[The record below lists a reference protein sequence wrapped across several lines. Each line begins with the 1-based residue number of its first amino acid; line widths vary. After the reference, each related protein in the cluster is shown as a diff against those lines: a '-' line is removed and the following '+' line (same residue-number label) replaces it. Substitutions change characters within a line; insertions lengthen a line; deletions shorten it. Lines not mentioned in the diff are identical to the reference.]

1 MRTSQYLL
9 STMKETPADAE
20 IISHQLML
28 RAGMVR
34 RLASGLYTWLPSGLR
49 VLRKVEQIVREEMNK
64 AGAIEVL
71 MPVVQHAE
79 LWHESGRWEKMDAEL
94 LRFKDRHQ
102 RDFVLGP
109 THEEVITDLV
119 RKEISSY
126 KQLPINLYQ
135 IQTKFRDERRPRF
148 GVMRA
153 REFLM
158 KDAYSF
164 HLSQESLQH
173 TYDAMYQAYCNIF
186 TRLGLDFRPVLA
198 DTGAIGG
205 SMSHEFHVLAASGED
220 AIVFSDGSDYAAN
233 IEKAEALPPQGQRPA
248 ATQPKTEVATP
259 NAKSIDEVAA
269 FLKRDAAAIAKTL
282 LVQLNP
288 ELSFDELKALLANA
302 DADVL
307 ENTWRSKVVA
317 LVVRGDHELNEIK
330 AEKHP
335 LVASP
340 LQFASEE
347 DVLAV
352 TGAKP
357 GSVGPVGLTIPVVVD
372 HAAAHLADFVTG
384 ANKDGFHFTG
394 VNFDRDITT
403 YQVADLRNVV
413 EGDPS
418 PCGKGKLVIRRGIEV
433 GHIFQLGDRY
443 SSAMKAG
450 VLNEEGKHQIMTMG
464 CYGVGVSRIVA
475 AAIEQNH
482 DEYGIKW
489 PVAIAPFQV
498 AIVPMNMHKSVRI
511 QEAAE
516 QLYKELSAAGFEVLF
531 DDRKERP
538 GVMFA
543 DMELLGVP
551 YHIIVGERNLDE
563 QKVELKNRLTGEK
576 LMLALSDVVAQIKS
590 L

>member
-49 VLRKVEQIVREEMNK
+49 VLRKVENIVREEMNK
-64 AGAIEVL
+64 AGAIEIL

-79 LWHESGRWEKMDAEL
+79 LWQESGRWEKMDAEL

-109 THEEVITDLV
+109 THEEVVTDLV

-248 ATQPKTEVATP
+248 ATQAKTEVATP
-259 NAKSIDEVAA
+259 NAKSIEEVSA
-269 FLKRDAAAIAKTL
+269 FLKLDASAIAKTL

-288 ELSFDELKALLANA
+288 ELSFDELKALLAHA
-302 DADVL
+302 DAETI
-307 ENTWRSKVVA
+307 ENAWRSKVVA
-317 LVVRGDHELNEIK
+317 LVLRGDHDLNEIK

-394 VNFDRDITT
+394 VNFDRDITV

-418 PCGKGKLVIRRGIEV
+418 PCGQGHLVIRRGIEV

-443 SSAMKAG
+443 SAAMKAG

-511 QEAAE
+511 QDAAE
-516 QLYKELSAAGFEVLF
+516 QLYKELIEAGFEVLF

-543 DMELLGVP
+543 DMELVGVP

-576 LMLALSDVVAQIKS
+576 LMLPLTDVVAQIKS
-590 L
+590 I

>member
-49 VLRKVEQIVREEMNK
+49 VLRKVENIVREEMNK
-64 AGAIEVL
+64 AGAIEIL

-79 LWHESGRWEKMDAEL
+79 LWQESGRWEKMDAEL

-109 THEEVITDLV
+109 THEEVVTDLV

-164 HLSQESLQH
+164 HLSQESLQQ

-248 ATQPKTEVATP
+248 ATQAKTEVATP
-259 NAKSIDEVAA
+259 DAKSIEEVSA
-269 FLKRDAAAIAKTL
+269 FLKLDASAIAKTL

-288 ELSFDELKALLANA
+288 ELSFDELKAQLAYA
-302 DADVL
+302 DAETI

-317 LVVRGDHELNEIK
+317 LVLRGDHELNEIK

-394 VNFDRDITT
+394 VNFDRDITA

-418 PCGKGKLVIRRGIEV
+418 PCGKGHLVIRRGIEV

-489 PVAIAPFQV
+489 PAAIAPFQV
-498 AIVPMNMHKSVRI
+498 AIVPMNMHKSVRV
-511 QEAAE
+511 QDAAE
-516 QLYKELSAAGFEVLF
+516 QLYKELTAAGFEVLF

-543 DMELLGVP
+543 DMELVGVP

-590 L
+590 F

>member
-49 VLRKVEQIVREEMNK
+49 VLRKVENIVREEMNK
-64 AGAIEVL
+64 AGAIEIL

-79 LWHESGRWEKMDAEL
+79 LWQESGRWEKMDAEL

-109 THEEVITDLV
+109 THEEVVTDLV

-164 HLSQESLQH
+164 HLSQESLQQ

-248 ATQPKTEVATP
+248 ATQAKTEVATP
-259 NAKSIDEVAA
+259 GAKSIEEVSV
-269 FLKRDAAAIAKTL
+269 FLKLDASAIAKTL
-282 LVQLNP
+282 LLQLNP

-302 DADVL
+302 DAETI

-317 LVVRGDHELNEIK
+317 LVLRGDHELNEIK

-357 GSVGPVGLTIPVVVD
+357 GSVGPVGLTIPVIVD

-394 VNFDRDITT
+394 VNFDRDITA

-418 PCGKGKLVIRRGIEV
+418 PCGQGHLVIRRGIEV

-489 PVAIAPFQV
+489 PAAIAPFQV

-511 QEAAE
+511 QDAAE
-516 QLYKELSAAGFEVLF
+516 QLYKELTAAGFEVLF

-543 DMELLGVP
+543 DMELVGVP

-590 L
+590 F

>member
-49 VLRKVEQIVREEMNK
+49 VLRKVENIVREEMNK
-64 AGAIEVL
+64 AGAIEIL

-79 LWHESGRWEKMDAEL
+79 LWQESGRWEKMDAEL

-109 THEEVITDLV
+109 THEEVVTDLV

-164 HLSQESLQH
+164 HLSQESLQQ

-233 IEKAEALPPQGQRPA
+233 IEKAEALPPQGARPA
-248 ATQPKTEVATP
+248 ATQAKTEVATP
-259 NAKSIDEVAA
+259 DAKSIDEVSA
-269 FLKRDAAAIAKTL
+269 FLKLDASAIAKTL

-288 ELSFDELKALLANA
+288 ELSFDELKALLTNA
-302 DADVL
+302 DAETI

-317 LVVRGDHELNEIK
+317 LVLRGDHELNEIK

-418 PCGKGKLVIRRGIEV
+418 PCGKGHLVIRRGIEV

-489 PVAIAPFQV
+489 PAAIAPFQV
-498 AIVPMNMHKSVRI
+498 AIVPMNMHKSVRV
-511 QEAAE
+511 QDAAE
-516 QLYKELSAAGFEVLF
+516 QLYKELIAAGFEVLF

-543 DMELLGVP
+543 DMELVGVP